1 MRERI
6 RGSEDSRGQVITNL
20 CLSFLLV
27 EYTAWKYDINM
38 RVFSDLVFFDL
49 FENIFLKT
57 SDSKNQGIIL
67 IYLFL
72 KLFHSNPWTL
82 NNRPTLWDKMLIL
95 AKLLIIQGH

>member
-6 RGSEDSRGQVITNL
+6 RGSEDSRGQVIVNL

-27 EYTAWKYDINM
+27 KYTAWKDDINM

-57 SDSKNQGIIL
+57 SDSKNQGIIF

-72 KLFHSNPWTL
+72 KLFHSNP
-82 NNRPTLWDKMLIL
+82 
-95 AKLLIIQGH
+95 

>member
-6 RGSEDSRGQVITNL
+6 RGSEDSRDQVIVNL

-27 EYTAWKYDINM
+27 GYKAWKYDINM
-38 RVFSDLVFFDL
+38 RVFSDLAFFDL

-57 SDSKNQGIIL
+57 SDTKSQSIIF

-72 KLFHSNPWTL
+72 KLFTLTIEPLTTDQPFGDDTYSCKIIESSN
-82 NNRPTLWDKMLIL
+82 
-95 AKLLIIQGH
+95 